1 MPKLPWFVFL
11 AAGTAIIFGVKHY
24 KKYTW
29 YQLTTRI
36 SALFAFSI
44 LAFMVCFVTIK
55 GALSLTPEMFSLTY
69 TTANSSM
76 TPAILTT
83 LVTVVLAILL
93 ATPIGVG
100 SAIFL
105 VEYPSKENAFIHA
118 IRLATETLAGI
129 PSIVYGLFGMLLF
142 VTKLKLGFSVL
153 AGVCTVSIM
162 ILPIIMRATEEA
174 LRSVRKDIRQ
184 GSLALGAGKLRT
196 ILVVV
201 LPCAI
206 PGILSGIILSIG
218 RVVGETAALMYT
230 LGTST
235 SLPTSLDVSSRTLA
249 LHMYVLSS
257 EGKHIGEAY
266 AAGMVLIMLVLI
278 INYASSKLAEQIGK
292 VRRES

>member
-1 MPKLPWFVFL
+1 MPKLPWLVLL
-11 AAGTAIIFGVKHY
+11 ALVLAIVYRVHHY
-24 KKYTW
+24 KRYTL
-29 YQLTTRI
+29 YQLATRT
-36 SALFAFSI
+36 SALFALSI
-44 LAFMVCFVTIK
+44 LAFMVCFVIIK
-55 GALSLTPEMFSLTY
+55 GALSLKPEMFSLTY

-83 LVTVVLAILL
+83 LATVVLAILL

-105 VEYPSKENAFIHA
+105 VEYPSKQNRFVAA

-142 VTKLKLGFSVL
+142 VSKLKMGFSIL

-174 LRSVRKDIRQ
+174 LRAVRKDIRQ
-184 GSLALGAGKLRT
+184 GSFALGAGKLRT

-201 LPCAI
+201 LPSAI

-235 SLPTSLDVSSRTLA
+235 SLPTSLNVSSRTLA

-257 EGKHIGEAY
+257 EGKHVGEAY
-266 AAGMVLIMLVLI
+266 ATGMVLIVLVLI
-278 INYASSKLAEQIGK
+278 INYVSSKLAEQLG
-292 VRRES
+292 RLSRES